1 MNNRVSTFPATS
13 YRELILITTTINL
26 PYSRSDNVGGQWWGG
41 NSNLHEFILSAA
53 ALLSACIF
61 FCCPSD
67 ASGGEV
73 FTNDFM
79 ANRWQ

>member
-26 PYSRSDNVGGQWWGG
+26 PYSRGGGQWWGG

-61 FCCPSD
+61 FRCPSD

-73 FTNDFM
+73 FTNDSM